1 MEEISRQPSIQAL
14 HEYCW
19 LLLAGFTV
27 RTQSNK
33 RNIWEKKTC
42 SLARKEKKKQQFK
55 ITTNSADKAIGKEI
69 NTIRKNQSI
78 LN

>member
-1 MEEISRQPSIQAL
+1 
-14 HEYCW
+14 
-19 LLLAGFTV
+19 LLASFGWIYSENSKQQEKYLGKKNLQFG
-27 RTQSNK
+27 QK
-33 RNIWEKKTC
+33 RK
-42 SLARKEKKKQQFK
+42 KKKQQFK